1 MAAVELERESV
12 RRELERVLQSAGF
25 ARNERLC
32 RFLRFVVERN
42 LEGCPEDLK
51 ESLIGIHVFGRSP
64 GFDTKLDPVVRTE
77 ARRLRARLGEYYA
90 GAGTG
95 AAVIIDLPK
104 GGYVPVIRFS
114 APVAAAAS
122 SAPTTGPPAIR
133 RWGIV
138 PLAFGLVFVCLA
150 AIGWIWLGG
159 TRRRQPA
166 GDSPAY
172 DLYLRAR
179 AAEMQRALSG
189 AELSI
194 DLFEQAIAKDPS
206 FAPAYA
212 GLAAM
217 EAARSAFDRFN
228 PPERALMIA
237 KGWAAAQKSMRLDSR
252 LADAYDGLAMMQARD
267 AQWQP
272 AERSFRRAI
281 AIAPS
286 EPLWRNHFALFL
298 LLPLGRIQDAIDQL
312 GYAEALDP
320 ANKTTHNGLHR
331 ALRAIGKYDDAD
343 FQCRRATENNRQ
355 MSQCWAETYLRQ
367 GKNVEAIRVLETAWG
382 DDLLNMGAESLG
394 VVYARTGRREDA
406 ERIAANAP
414 RTGSKALIFA
424 ALGDKDRTFE
434 ILAEWVP
441 AGPTRIGRELIDP
454 EFAFLRGD
462 PRLSALR
469 KKVGLPE
476 R

>member
-1 MAAVELERESV
+1 
-12 RRELERVLQSAGF
+12 
-25 ARNERLC
+25 
-32 RFLRFVVERN
+32 
-42 LEGCPEDLK
+42 
-51 ESLIGIHVFGRSP
+51 
-64 GFDTKLDPVVRTE
+64 
-77 ARRLRARLGEYYA
+77 
-90 GAGTG
+90 
-95 AAVIIDLPK
+95 VIIDLPK
-104 GGYVPVIRFS
+104 GGYVPVIRFL
-114 APVAAAAS
+114 APVAPVAT
-122 SAPTTGPPAIR
+122 SAPTAGPPAIK
-133 RWGIV
+133 RWGIG
-138 PLAFGLVFVCLA
+138 PLAFGVVFVCLVA
-150 AIGWIWLGG
+150 VGWMVLGG
-159 TRRRQPA
+159 ARRQPA

-179 AAEMQRALSG
+179 SAEMQRATSG
-189 AELSI
+189 VELSV

-217 EAARSAFDRFN
+217 EGARSAFDRFN
-228 PPERALMIA
+228 PPERAEMIA
-237 KGWAAAQKSMRLDSR
+237 KGWAAAEKAMRLDSR
-252 LADAYDGLAMMQARD
+252 LADAYDGLAMMQARQ
-267 AQWQP
+267 AQWEP

-281 AIAPS
+281 ALAPRD
-286 EPLWRNHFALFL
+286 PLWRNHFALFL

-312 GYAEALDP
+312 RYAEALDP

-343 FQCRRATENNRQ
+343 FHCRRAAEGNQQ
-355 MSQCWAETYLRQ
+355 MSQCWAEIYLRQ
-367 GKNVEAIRVLETAWG
+367 GKKVDAIRVLEAAWG
-382 DDLLNMGAESLG
+382 HDLLIMGAESLG
-394 VVYARTGRREDA
+394 VAYALAGRTEEA
-406 ERIAANAP
+406 ERIASNAP
-414 RTGSKALIFA
+414 RAGSKALIFA

-441 AGPTRIGRELIDP
+441 AGPTRIGRDLIDP